1 MQVRDL
7 AVGLVLLCCAP
18 LLCLASADARP
29 LSLEDVVRLHT
40 SGLSDDVIMSEMIVS
55 DSEYFLSVD
64 EIIRLKE
71 LGLSDRLL
79 KFMIDTRLEDEG
91 DDQTF
96 AYESAEDWSDYGDD
110 SDWDAS
116 EEGSARLW
124 ENVIVEEEP
133 TTEYFAT
140 LSWSYPSWYYDTY
153 WYDYWYYDYAYAPY
167 RSSWCWSVGAWYP
180 GWYSARNC
188 WSSPYWAYSGWGWY
202 GGSWGYY
209 GCSSYAYSHGYYHG
223 YHDGYH
229 HGYHDHHHYH
239 GYSDYKYKSN
249 SGGSGKLYYA
259 HAGLK
264 VKNVDRLTKHA
275 GVDIPI
281 KKKKLLVADSQG
293 EFDPNRRIGR
303 PTRVGATSSLSDR
316 PNRLGGTGGGTPVYG
331 GIGRDPGKI
340 GATKAPGE
348 LGDRPRKVTRR
359 PSGAA
364 NGGSQLDRPV
374 DTGGRKPTTVDRR
387 PAPRPTRKPTKSVQ
401 SPTPVRDRQPTRE
414 EYVAPSPPRP
424 KPNVSK
430 PAPQKRPAPKV
441 SKPAPQKRPAP
452 KPAPRV
458 QKSAPKPK
466 PKVSKPAPQK
476 RPAPKPAPRVQKS
489 APKPKPKAAK
499 PAPRKSTSNN
509 SRNQSKAKSR
519 R

>member
-1 MQVRDL
+1 MQVRDF

-40 SGLSDDVIMSEMIVS
+40 SGLSDDVIMSEMIVT
-55 DSEYFLSVD
+55 DSEYSLSVD

-79 KFMIDTRLEDEG
+79 KFMIDTRLEDQG

-96 AYESAEDWSDYGDD
+96 TYESEGEWSDYGEY
-110 SDWDAS
+110 SDWDDS

-140 LSWSYPSWYYDTY
+140 LSFSYPTWYYDTY

-180 GWYSARNC
+180 GWYSARYC

-202 GGSWGYY
+202 GNWGYY
-209 GCSSYAYSHGYYHG
+209 GCSSYAYSHGYHHG
-223 YHDGYH
+223 YHDGYYY
-229 HGYHDHHHYH
+229 GYHDHHHHY

-249 SGGSGKLYYA
+249 SGGSGKLFYA
-259 HAGLK
+259 HSGLK

-275 GVDIPI
+275 SNDVPI
-281 KKKKLLVADSQG
+281 KTKKKLLVADSQG
-293 EFDPNRRIGR
+293 DFDPNRRIGR
-303 PTRVGATSSLSDR
+303 PTRVGATSGLSDR
-316 PNRLGGTGGGTPVYG
+316 PNRLGGAGGGTPVYG

-348 LGDRPRKVTRR
+348 LDKPRKVTRR
-359 PSGAA
+359 PSGATQ
-364 NGGSQLDRPV
+364 GGSQLDRPV
-374 DTGGRKPTTVDRR
+374 DTGGRKPTKVERR
-387 PAPRPTRKPTKSVQ
+387 PAPRPTKKPTKSVQ
-401 SPTPVRDRQPTRE
+401 SPTRIRDRQPTRDVK
-414 EYVAPSPPRP
+414 VAPSPTRPKAPAVKKAPTRP
-424 KPNVSK
+424 KPKVSK
-430 PAPQKRPAPKV
+430 PAPKRPSPKV

-452 KPAPRV
+452 KKAPRV
-458 QKSAPKPK
+458 QKSSPQPKTPKVKPSRKAPSKPK
-466 PKVSKPAPQK
+466 T
-476 RPAPKPAPRVQKS
+476 
-489 APKPKPKAAK
+489 AK
-499 PAPRKSTSNN
+499 PAPRKSS
-509 SRNQSKAKSR
+509 NQSKKKTR